1 MIPHRRRGA
10 CPSLAAPMQ
19 TGDGFLARL
28 NLGGQTLSL
37 DAAAALCEAARQ
49 HGSGIIE
56 VTSRGSVQ
64 VRGLTL
70 QSVPS
75 FIDAVGE
82 IGIDVPEGVP
92 IAVNPLAGLA
102 ADEAVDAEALAS
114 ALRMALRAT
123 GLARRLAPKVSVA
136 IDSGS
141 ALHLDALSADI
152 RLCAIAG
159 PGDTGLHIAMG
170 GTAESAVPIGVVSFE
185 RAVDAVFRLL
195 KELAARGEEARARNA
210 VRMVG
215 AAPFSAAVADLLMD
229 GAGAPDG
236 VGAFLSPPRR
246 PRAEPIGVHALRGD
260 RLALGV
266 GLPFGKV
273 DIESLL
279 RLIRG
284 AKSVGAAGLRVAPDR
299 ALLMIGVRPDD
310 VDALAAEAAA
320 LGFITRADDRRR
332 AIAACPGA
340 PFCACTDVAMRTLA
354 PDLAIAAAALFDG
367 SLTMHL
373 SGCAK
378 GCAHQGVAALTVVG
392 DGSRCAIILDGTA
405 RDRPIATLAP
415 EALRPSLARL
425 AQTCARERLSG
436 EDAAAVLARLGR
448 TRIAAI
454 LSGAPA

>member
-37 DAAAALCEAARQ
+37 DAAEALCEAARQ

-75 FIDAVGE
+75 FIEAVGE

-102 ADEAVDAEALAS
+102 ADEAVDAEALAFG
-114 ALRMALRAT
+114 LRMALRAT

-152 RLCAIAG
+152 RLRAVAG
-159 PGDTGLHIAMG
+159 VGDANLHIAMG

-185 RAVDAVFRLL
+185 RAVDAVLRLL

-215 AAPFSAAVADLLMD
+215 AAPFRAAVADLLTD

-236 VGAFLSPPRR
+236 AGAFLSPPRR

-284 AKSVGAAGLRVAPDR
+284 AKSGRAAGLRVAPDR

-310 VDALAAEAAA
+310 IDALAAEAA
-320 LGFITRADDRRR
+320 LDFITRADDRRR
-332 AIAACPGA
+332 AVAACPGA
-340 PFCACTDVAMRTLA
+340 PFCAGTDVPMRTLA
-354 PDLAIAAAALFDG
+354 PDLADAAAALFDG

-378 GCAHQGVAALTVVG
+378 GCAHHGVAALTVVG
-392 DGSRCAIILDGTA
+392 DDGRCAIILDGTA
-405 RDRPIATLAP
+405 RDRPMATLAP
-415 EALRPSLARL
+415 EALRASLARL
-425 AQTCARERLSG
+425 AQTCASERLSG
-436 EDAAAVLARLGR
+436 EDAATVLARLGR